1 MNLLHWLHEAQ
12 EPHRCLNFF
21 KTKCVQFYPN
31 DVTQLSPLDFHVL
44 GYCIFH
50 SNCSWDLDISWANFD
65 STSVKRIFDTCT
77 AIGSM
82 TTSGHGHISTLR
94 AYHNCCHKTFCSIL
108 ELPHAILQGLKTIDL
123 GENKCITSKS
133 LDKLAK
139 VLETIGLPNLEVLNL
154 SNTSV
159 GEGGAVSLIRALRTS
174 SSTISSLCLS
184 GSEIGHNDTEE
195 LRKLLMVSRTL
206 SCLDIHGNPFSF
218 ESLQLISIGLA
229 ITTSLTSL
237 DLSYMEF
244 DQSVI
249 EHLSAALGV
258 NHTLKSL
265 NLTCCGIDSEGAF
278 NLAEVLERNKTLKI
292 LFVQRN
298 EVGEDGAKAFGE
310 MLKKN
315 KSLKV

>member
-1 MNLLHWLHEAQ
+1 M
-12 EPHRCLNFF
+12 
-21 KTKCVQFYPN
+21 
-31 DVTQLSPLDFHVL
+31 
-44 GYCIFH
+44 
-50 SNCSWDLDISWANFD
+50 
-65 STSVKRIFDTCT
+65 KRIFDTCT

-315 KSLKV
+315 RSLKVLSLVDESIRFGGVFTLVAALEHNDTLEMLFLHEEYNPPELPTNKRCSFLEPVFVCFPDLNTYLNALT